1 MKWVLY
7 VISLIWVGS
16 GVWFILYTEQSRNI
30 LTKAVNKAYDFLWAL
45 LAAIIGV
52 LLIMAAP
59 ESRNMWFIV
68 LLGILAA
75 IKGLVIFFNPRNTY
89 QRIKHWYLYDASDQ
103 MYRFF
108 GIIILVLGIA
118 VFSWI

>member
-7 VISLIWVGS
+7 VISLIWIGT
-16 GVWFILYTEQSRNI
+16 GVWFILYTEQSRRI
-30 LTKAVNKAYDFLWAL
+30 LTKIVTAAYDFLWAL
-45 LAAIIGV
+45 LAAIVGI

-59 ESRNMWFIV
+59 ESRNMWVIV
-68 LLGILAA
+68 FLGILAV
-75 IKGLVIFFNPRNTY
+75 IKGLVIFFNPRNIY
-89 QRIKHWYLYDASDQ
+89 QQIKQWYLYDTSDQ

-108 GIIILVLGIA
+108 GIIIMVLGIA